1 MGSGG
6 FVGGGLVT
14 VCMVVMQMCAR
25 EQLYTGYLD
34 ITVCIGVV
42 GSQSVLGHT
51 KSSGFAVCLWVLY
64 D

>member
-1 MGSGG
+1 MVGGTVGSGG

-42 GSQSVLGHT
+42 GSHKNTIGVRT
-51 KSSGFAVCLWVLY
+51 N
-64 D
+64 

>member
-34 ITVCIGVV
+34 TTVCVEVV
-42 GSQSVLGHT
+42 GSHKNRISVR
-51 KSSGFAVCLWVLY
+51 AN
-64 D
+64 

>member
-1 MGSGG
+1 MVGGTVGSGG

-34 ITVCIGVV
+34 ITVCVEVV
-42 GSQSVLGHT
+42 GSHKNRISVR
-51 KSSGFAVCLWVLY
+51 AN
-64 D
+64 